1 MEPVERRDLRRYLRT
16 VLRPEGQPVQLPR
29 WSLRADAVFAVLVT
43 VLVLLSTRHS
53 VIAWQGAVSAYPSA
67 PTAPLPAPPVDLTAV
82 PVFPDWHHYL
92 TGALAGLAL
101 AARRRFP
108 LTTFWVVLIA
118 LRADYF
124 LPAVVT
130 LLISSIAICA
140 AVLHSR
146 NLIPVLGSFTLAA
159 LLTTTMFQNAE
170 SAVPPMLILMLVLGL
185 IGGATRLWR
194 VRVSAT
200 RLRIAEIQQAQEAAM
215 RQAVEEE
222 RSRIAGE
229 LHDVV
234 THNVSVMVIQAGA
247 ARTVLDA
254 SPELAKEAMLAVE
267 AGGRAAMAELRH
279 VMGLLAA
286 SGTGPGKDLKDGR
299 PSADELVPQ
308 PGLSQLPALVAR
320 VRATGIPVAV
330 SVELPPEPLMSGI
343 DLTAYRVVQE
353 ALTNTIKHAVGASSS
368 VTVGHSGGLL
378 DIEVVDT
385 GGTPGFQSLTGNSR
399 GLLGLRE
406 RLAVYGGTLDA
417 GRTINGGFRVQ
428 ARIPL
433 EHSPLEH
440 SVRHTG

>member
-1 MEPVERRDLRRYLRT
+1 MELAGGRDLRRYLRT
-16 VLRPEGQPVQLPR
+16 VLRPEGQAVRLPR
-29 WSLRADAVFAVLVT
+29 WSQWADAVFAVLVT
-43 VLVLLSTRHS
+43 VLVLFSMRHS
-53 VIAWQGAVSAYPSA
+53 VTAWQGATTAYPTV
-67 PTAPLPAPPVDLTAV
+67 PTAPVPPPAADPTAV
-82 PVFPDWHHYL
+82 PVSPDWHQYL
-92 TGALAGLAL
+92 TGAAAGLAL

-108 LTTFWVVLIA
+108 LATFWVVLIA
-118 LRADYF
+118 LRADNF
-124 LPAVVT
+124 LPVAVT
-130 LLISSIAICA
+130 LLISGIAICA

-146 NLIPVLGSFTLAA
+146 NLVPVLGSFTLAA
-159 LLTTTMFQNAE
+159 LLTTTMFKSAAT
-170 SAVPPMLILMLVLGL
+170 AVPPVLILMLVLGL
-185 IGGATRLWR
+185 LGGTTRLWR
-194 VRVSAT
+194 MRVAAT
-200 RLRIAEIQQAQEAAM
+200 QLRTAEIQQAQEAAM

-247 ARTVLDA
+247 ARTVLDT

-286 SGTGPGKDLKDGR
+286 SGTGPQKSLGDGR

-308 PGLSQLPALVAR
+308 PGLGQLPALVDR
-320 VRATGIPVAV
+320 VRAAGIPVAV
-330 SVELPPEPLMSGI
+330 SVSLPPEPLLSGI

-378 DIEVVDT
+378 EIEVVDT

-417 GRTINGGFRVQ
+417 GRTISGGYRVQ

-433 EHSPLEH
+433 EHSMRH
-440 SVRHTG
+440 SV

>member
-308 PGLSQLPALVAR
+308 PGLSQLPALVDR
-320 VRATGIPVAV
+320 VRATRDPGRRLGGAAARTAHVGNRSDGLSGGPGGADQHHQARGRRF
-330 SVELPPEPLMSGI
+330 LLGHRGPLRR
-343 DLTAYRVVQE
+343 TAGHRGGR
-353 ALTNTIKHAVGASSS
+353 HRR
-368 VTVGHSGGLL
+368 HSGVPVP
-378 DIEVVDT
+378 DRQQPRPARPARTARRV
-385 GGTPGFQSLTGNSR
+385 R
-399 GLLGLRE
+399 R
-406 RLAVYGGTLDA
+406 DA
-417 GRTINGGFRVQ
+417 
-428 ARIPL
+428 
-433 EHSPLEH
+433 
-440 SVRHTG
+440 